1 MGEPSIKKPDLIY
14 AWSMRPGEKTNLD
27 EPAADS
33 SSKLRRID
41 ARRNRA
47 RIFTAAKKLFAEQSG
62 SARMEDIAR
71 LAGVG
76 VGSLYRSFGN
86 CAGLAE
92 AIFRDILDDLVEM
105 ANRLGLDRDPCSALR
120 IWLQTYIDGLHAKR
134 SMLGDL
140 APLFE
145 SDPKLLASARAK
157 AASALATVLVRA
169 QEAGAVRS
177 DIDADALAQLING
190 LAGNSDS
197 DHPQRAELLLEIILD
212 GLAAR
217 GAYPKEL

>member
-1 MGEPSIKKPDLIY
+1 MGEPSIKKPDLIH

-86 CAGLAE
+86 RAGLAE

-120 IWLQTYIDGLHAKR
+120 IWLQTYIDGLPR
-134 SMLGDL
+134 
-140 APLFE
+140 
-145 SDPKLLASARAK
+145 
-157 AASALATVLVRA
+157 
-169 QEAGAVRS
+169 EAINAWRPRPAVRVRS
-177 DIDADALAQLING
+177 KIARERPSQGGIG
-190 LAGNSDS
+190 AGNGSG
-197 DHPQRAELLLEIILD
+197 Q
-212 GLAAR
+212 GAR
-217 GAYPKEL
+217 SRCSAIGHRRGRSGATHQWTGR